1 MAGGPAEG
9 YVPIVAL
16 RRVTLCTALA
26 LAVASCTSDDPEA
39 ATTTESGDP
48 TTTTTTVPERPASTT
63 TTAFDPATVEGEVEA
78 AYLRSWDVYADAVY
92 TLQLDETALASVYA
106 GEHLATK
113 RNEIRGRIDD
123 QRAASV
129 HIEHDYSID
138 VVDESTAIVIDR
150 YRNHQV
156 LIDPST
162 REPIEDD
169 PDELVV
175 DAVTLRLT
183 SGGWRV
189 ALKERIGE

>member
-92 TLQLDETALASVYA
+92 DLELDQPALSEVYA
-106 GEHLATK
+106 DEHLDAVTDEIMRRIEARQAALVSVEHNYTIQADGATV
-113 RNEIRGRIDD
+113 
-123 QRAASV
+123 AF
-129 HIEHDYSID
+129 
-138 VVDESTAIVIDR
+138 VVDR

-156 LIDPST
+156 LLDPDT
-162 REPIEDD
+162 YEPIEDD
-169 PDELVV
+169 PDEELV
-175 DAVTLRLT
+175 DLVTLNNAEGSWKVTRIERLQ
-183 SGGWRV
+183 
-189 ALKERIGE
+189 